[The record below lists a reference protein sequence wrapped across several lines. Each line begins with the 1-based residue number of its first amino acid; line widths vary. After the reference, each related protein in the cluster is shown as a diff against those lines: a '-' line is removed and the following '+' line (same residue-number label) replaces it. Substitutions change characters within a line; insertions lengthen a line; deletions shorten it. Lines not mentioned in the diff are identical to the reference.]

1 MEGKERKWCSQEDF
15 STWPPTKRT
24 NSSFAGLMTR
34 PVPHIHNT
42 LSSSDSG
49 CSFGNL
55 SLYAMAFGNCP
66 CYPLLAAAVLQL
78 PRELPSAA
86 GCRDT
91 LPHGYRK
98 LSNVVFHCQWTKLSP
113 IHANHATFQ
122 EHKNCHQLQPL
133 WYITSFTPVLCQ
145 GDHRNNDVYMTATLS
160 RVLGADAASSATYHL
175 PRFPHI
181 SELRI
186 WKVKKHVS
194 SANISIFMVGA
205 EKVEMLRI
213 PPEHLSCQSHW
224 IPLGHHL

>member
-1 MEGKERKWCSQEDF
+1 MPWHSEI
-15 STWPPTKRT
+15 
-24 NSSFAGLMTR
+24 ALA
-34 PVPHIHNT
+34 IH
-42 LSSSDSG
+42 S
-49 CSFGNL
+49 
-55 SLYAMAFGNCP
+55 
-66 CYPLLAAAVLQL
+66 LQL
-78 PRELPSAA
+78 PSSNCPESFLLLLDAETL
-86 GCRDT
+86 CLMDT
-91 LPHGYRK
+91 ENCLMLFFIVSEPNSH
-98 LSNVVFHCQWTKLSP
+98 L
-113 IHANHATFQ
+113 HANHATFQ

-205 EKVEMLRI
+205 EKFEMLRI